1 MKLIASVDSNWGL
14 GCGGS
19 LLFRIPDDL
28 KRFRAL
34 TTGNVVVMGRKTL
47 ESLPNGP
54 LPNRE
59 NIVLTREGGAGIPGA
74 HTCGTLEELWKI
86 LRNPAFAGKET
97 FVIGGAQIYA
107 LLLPYCEE
115 ALITHVR
122 ACREADCLLPALSQ
136 FEDWALA
143 DISPWQEYE
152 GLCYAYA
159 TYVNLHPLPPG

>member
-28 KRFRAL
+28 RRFRAL

-59 NIVLTREGGAGIPGA
+59 NIVLTREAGTSIPGA
-74 HTCGTLEELWKI
+74 HTCRTLDELWEI
-86 LRNPAFAGKET
+86 LRKPEFAGKET
-97 FVIGGAQIYA
+97 YVIGGAQIYA

-122 ACREADCLLPALSQ
+122 AYREADCLLPALSQ

-143 DISPWQEYE
+143 DISPWQEHD
-152 GLCYAYA
+152 GLRYAYA